1 MEKRE
6 DRRNLI
12 LSHSW
17 KNGKAEKRKTLFDW
31 GIEMWRDGKLICLIK
46 TKNKKIENITVINSN
61 APFSYG
67 FVFFYY
73 THLFQGFF
81 FLTKQNRNASGHFP
95 LSGIF

>member
-1 MEKRE
+1 MEKWE

-31 GIEMWRDGKLICLIK
+31 GIERWRDEKLICLIK
-46 TKNKKIENITVINSN
+46 NKNGKIENIVVINSN
-61 APFSYG
+61 APSSYG

-73 THLFQGFF
+73 THLFQLVFF
-81 FLTKQNRNASGHFP
+81 FF
-95 LSGIF
+95 FF